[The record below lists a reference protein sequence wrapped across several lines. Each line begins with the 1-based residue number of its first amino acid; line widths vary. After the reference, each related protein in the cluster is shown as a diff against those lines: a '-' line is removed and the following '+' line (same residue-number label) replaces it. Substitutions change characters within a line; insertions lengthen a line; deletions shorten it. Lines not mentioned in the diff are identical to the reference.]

1 MNLKYKNYKII
12 AAISVLIVF
21 YALFS
26 IKVNAQNNANS
37 QNDVHLHMF
46 YGQGCPH
53 CGSLK
58 LFLNNMANKYP
69 SLKIYEHEIYQN
81 NEERELFERMSKDF
95 NVPIEGVPTVFVDD
109 RVIVGFSNAIAVSI
123 ENQIKRCLE
132 ISCNNPEFKQ
142 ATPETTQLVGESSP
156 SFDPEKKEVMQ
167 KLTIPVVIFAATVD
181 AINPCAFAVLI
192 ILMTAALSIAN
203 KKGL

>member
-1 MNLKYKNYKII
+1 MSGVNLG
-12 AAISVLIVF
+12 
-21 YALFS
+21 
-26 IKVNAQNNANS
+26 
-37 QNDVHLHMF
+37 HL
-46 YGQGCPH
+46 
-53 CGSLK
+53 
-58 LFLNNMANKYP
+58 
-69 SLKIYEHEIYQN
+69 
-81 NEERELFERMSKDF
+81 
-95 NVPIEGVPTVFVDD
+95 EGVFP
-109 RVIVGFSNAIAVSI
+109 RVIVGFGNAIGVSI